1 MTTTSN
7 FKLYFALKF
16 YPFTSLFVPS
26 VLTSPVFHVL
36 CIPEPFF
43 FFFNCLFLGRNATY
57 DRMNILNYQSFSFRR
72 GLFDLM
78 CAPE

>member
-7 FKLYFALKF
+7 FRLYFALKF

-43 FFFNCLFLGRNATY
+43 FFSIVSSLDEMLHMT
-57 DRMNILNYQSFSFRR
+57 
-72 GLFDLM
+72 
-78 CAPE
+78 E